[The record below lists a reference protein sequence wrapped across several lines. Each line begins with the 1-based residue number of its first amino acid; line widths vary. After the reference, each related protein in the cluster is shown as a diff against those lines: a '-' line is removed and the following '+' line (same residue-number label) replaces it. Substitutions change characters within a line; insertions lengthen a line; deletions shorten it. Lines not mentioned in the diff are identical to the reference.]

1 MGLKFLALVVVV
13 HCILSFS
20 EAFTSNQIGKR
31 SKIFKVE
38 CSPFVLCG
46 TSCYFVSIM
55 AALSYLDRNNFD
67 IIVSTKYMQNILY
80 VPPIYNIY
88 LKFKI
93 YQLRVRERI

>member
-1 MGLKFLALVVVV
+1 
-13 HCILSFS
+13 
-20 EAFTSNQIGKR
+20 
-31 SKIFKVE
+31 
-38 CSPFVLCG
+38 
-46 TSCYFVSIM
+46 M

-80 VPPIYNIY
+80 VPPIYKIY